1 MGTVWMISYEEYE
14 RLRNEK
20 GLNNAEVARRASIP
34 PSTFTDWKQGK
45 SFPKNDK
52 LIKIAKALDVDP
64 AILIDLISPELQPH
78 YYQALMDQVEHY
90 HNSKTAEIAQA
101 IFDSKEMR
109 ILFDAAKNSKPED
122 LQMAADLLQRL
133 KGTNP
138 DG

>member
-1 MGTVWMISYEEYE
+1 MISYEEYE

-78 YYQALMDQVEHY
+78 YYQVLMDQVEHY
-90 HNSKTAEIAQA
+90 QNSKTAEIAQA

-133 KGTNP
+133 KGTNQ

>member
-1 MGTVWMISYEEYE
+1 MISYEEYE

-78 YYQALMDQVEHY
+78 YYQALIDQVEHY
-90 HNSKTAEIAQA
+90 QNSKTAEIAQA

>member
-52 LIKIAKALDVDP
+52 LIKIANALNVDP

-78 YYQALMDQVEHY
+78 YYQVLMDQVEHY
-90 HNSKTAEIAQA
+90 QNSKTAEIAQA

-133 KGTNP
+133 KGTNQ

>member
-1 MGTVWMISYEEYE
+1 MISYEEYE

-64 AILIDLISPELQPH
+64 AILIDLIPPELQPH

-90 HNSKTAEIAQA
+90 QNSKTAEIAQA